1 MTELKLRW
9 KEVNTMHV
17 KNTYP
22 KVTKVSRDRK
32 RMLNIVRWPFLG
44 VAIAAP
50 IVNLWIGGPLWCII
64 VILSLLIVWKMI
76 LSPDLV
82 ELNRISQTIKATIWG
97 SIMIAAIDLLFINNR
112 FALFIIPIVCF
123 AGLTGCIIL
132 FFTNLEIQ
140 KHNMLPLINFI
151 FVSIIGSAIALYFY
165 HDQEN
170 WPLIVLLG
178 LSILS
183 LLSLIIVLGQD
194 FKIEMQRRFH
204 IK

>member
-1 MTELKLRW
+1 
-9 KEVNTMHV
+9 MHV

-22 KVTKVSRDRK
+22 KITKVSRNRK
-32 RMLNIVRWPFLG
+32 RMLNIVRWPFLAVS
-44 VAIAAP
+44 VAAS
-50 IVNLWIGGPLWCII
+50 IVNLWIGGPLWSIL
-64 VILSLLIVWKMI
+64 VILTLVIVWKMI

-82 ELNRISQTIKATIWG
+82 EFNRISQSIKVTVWS
-97 SIMIAAIDLLFINNR
+97 SILIAAVDLLFVNNR
-112 FALFIIPIVCF
+112 FALFVIPIVCF
-123 AGLTGCIIL
+123 AGLTNCIVL
-132 FFTNLEIQ
+132 FFTDLEIQ

-165 HDQEN
+165 HNEEN
-170 WPLIVLLG
+170 WPLIVLFC
-178 LSILS
+178 LSVLS

>member
-1 MTELKLRW
+1 
-9 KEVNTMHV
+9 MHV

-22 KVTKVSRDRK
+22 KITKVSRDRK

-44 VAIAAP
+44 VAVAAP

-64 VILSLLIVWKMI
+64 VILVLLVVWKMV
-76 LSPDLV
+76 LAPDLV
-82 ELNRISQTIKATIWG
+82 ELNRISQSIKATVWC
-97 SIMIAAIDLLFINNR
+97 SILIAAIDLLFINNS
-112 FALFIIPIVCF
+112 FALFVIPIVCF
-123 AGLTGCIIL
+123 VGLAGCTVL

-151 FVSIIGSAIALYFY
+151 FVSIIGSAIALHFY
-165 HDQEN
+165 NGIEN
-170 WPLIVLLG
+170 WPLIVLFC
-178 LSILS
+178 LSVLF

-194 FKIEMQRRFH
+194 FKIEMKRRFH

>member
-1 MTELKLRW
+1 
-9 KEVNTMHV
+9 MHV

-44 VAIAAP
+44 VAVAAP
-50 IVNLWIGGPLWCII
+50 IINLCVGGPLWCII
-64 VILSLLIVWKMI
+64 VILALLFVWKMI

-82 ELNRISQTIKATIWG
+82 ELNRISQSIKVTVWSSIVIAT
-97 SIMIAAIDLLFINNR
+97 IDLLFINNR
-112 FALFIIPIVCF
+112 FALFVIPIVCF
-123 AGLTGCIIL
+123 AGLTNCIVL
-132 FFTNLEIQ
+132 FFTDLEIQ

>member
-1 MTELKLRW
+1 
-9 KEVNTMHV
+9 MHV

-22 KVTKVSRDRK
+22 KITKVSRDRK
-32 RMLNIVRWPFLG
+32 RMLNIARWPFLAAA
-44 VAIAAP
+44 VAAP
-50 IVNLWIGGPLWCII
+50 IVNLCIGGPLWCII
-64 VILSLLIVWKMI
+64 VILTLLIVWKMI

-82 ELNRISQTIKATIWG
+82 ELNRISQTIKATVWG
-97 SIMIAAIDLLFINNR
+97 SIMIAAIDLLFLNNR
-112 FALFIIPIVCF
+112 FALFVIPIVCF

-151 FVSIIGSAIALYFY
+151 FASIIGSSIALYFY
-165 HDQEN
+165 HDIEN
-170 WPLIVLLG
+170 WPLAVLLG
-178 LSILS
+178 VSLLS

>member
-1 MTELKLRW
+1 
-9 KEVNTMHV
+9 MHV

-22 KVTKVSRDRK
+22 KITKVSRNRK
-32 RMLNIVRWPFLG
+32 RMLNIVRWPFLA
-44 VAIAAP
+44 VSLAAP
-50 IVNLWIGGPLWCII
+50 IVNLWIGGPLWCIL
-64 VILSLLIVWKMI
+64 VILTLVIVWKMI

-82 ELNRISQTIKATIWG
+82 EFNRISQSIKVTVWS
-97 SIMIAAIDLLFINNR
+97 SILIAAVDLLFVNNR
-112 FALFIIPIVCF
+112 FALFVIPIVCF
-123 AGLTGCIIL
+123 AGLTNCIVL
-132 FFTNLEIQ
+132 FFTDLEIQ

-165 HDQEN
+165 HNEEN
-170 WPLIVLLG
+170 WPLIVLFC
-178 LSILS
+178 LSVLS

>member
-1 MTELKLRW
+1 
-9 KEVNTMHV
+9 MHV

-22 KVTKVSRDRK
+22 KITKVSRDRK
-32 RMLNIVRWPFLG
+32 RMLNIVRWPFLAAA
-44 VAIAAP
+44 VAAP
-50 IVNLWIGGPLWCII
+50 IVNLCIGGPLWCII
-64 VILSLLIVWKMI
+64 VILTLLIVWKMI

-82 ELNRISQTIKATIWG
+82 ELNRISQTIKATVWG
-97 SIMIAAIDLLFINNR
+97 SIMIAAIDLLFLNNR
-112 FALFIIPIVCF
+112 FALFVIPIVCF

-151 FVSIIGSAIALYFY
+151 FASIIGSSIALYFY
-165 HDQEN
+165 HDIEN
-170 WPLIVLLG
+170 WPLAVLLG
-178 LSILS
+178 VSLLS

-204 IK
+204 VK

>member
-1 MTELKLRW
+1 
-9 KEVNTMHV
+9 MHV

-22 KVTKVSRDRK
+22 KITKVSRNRK
-32 RMLNIVRWPFLG
+32 RMLNIVRWPFLA
-44 VAIAAP
+44 VSVAAP

-64 VILSLLIVWKMI
+64 VILALVVIWKMV

-82 ELNRISQTIKATIWG
+82 EFNRISQSIKVTVWS
-97 SIMIAAIDLLFINNR
+97 SILIAAVDLLFVNNH
-112 FALFIIPIVCF
+112 FALFVIPIVCF
-123 AGLTGCIIL
+123 AGLTNCIVL
-132 FFTNLEIQ
+132 FFTDLEIQ

-151 FVSIIGSAIALYFY
+151 FVSIIGSSIALYFY

-170 WPLIVLLG
+170 WPLIVLFG
-178 LSILS
+178 LSVLS

>member
-1 MTELKLRW
+1 
-9 KEVNTMHV
+9 MHV

-22 KVTKVSRDRK
+22 KITKVSRNRK
-32 RMLNIVRWPFLG
+32 RMLNIVRWPFLA
-44 VAIAAP
+44 VSVAAP
-50 IVNLWIGGPLWCII
+50 IVNLWIGGPLWSIL
-64 VILSLLIVWKMI
+64 VILTLVIVWKMI

-82 ELNRISQTIKATIWG
+82 EFNRISQSIKVTVWSNIL
-97 SIMIAAIDLLFINNR
+97 IAAVDLLFVNNR
-112 FALFIIPIVCF
+112 FALFVIPIVCF
-123 AGLTGCIIL
+123 AGLTNCIVL
-132 FFTNLEIQ
+132 FFTDLEIQ

-165 HDQEN
+165 HNEEN
-170 WPLIVLLG
+170 WPLIVLFC
-178 LSILS
+178 LSVLS

>member
-1 MTELKLRW
+1 MTELKPRW
-9 KEVNTMHV
+9 KGVNTMHV

-44 VAIAAP
+44 ISVAAP
-50 IVNLWIGGPLWCII
+50 IVNLCIGGPLWCII
-64 VILSLLIVWKMI
+64 VILTLLIVWKMV

-82 ELNRISQTIKATIWG
+82 EFNRISQSIKATVWS
-97 SIMIAAIDLLFINNR
+97 SILIAAIDLLFVNNR
-112 FALFIIPIVCF
+112 FAMFVIPIVCF
-123 AGLTGCIIL
+123 VGLASCIVL
-132 FFTNLEIQ
+132 FFTNLETQ

-151 FVSIIGSAIALYFY
+151 FVSIIGSAIALHFY
-165 HDQEN
+165 NGIEN
-170 WPLIVLLG
+170 WPLIVLFC
-178 LSILS
+178 LSVLF

-194 FKIEMQRRFH
+194 FKIEMKRRFH